1 MKVRVGDTVLIRAQ
15 VIDIRRVLPDEAV
28 VGCKTFDGLRIE
40 VTMAS
45 ITSVETPAIEVD
57 DTVYQTGFRDDPGV
71 VKAIIEDSCVVKLKN
86 GELDIWLIGDLKR
99 YS

>member
-15 VIDIRRVLPDEAV
+15 VVDMRFHTNAV
-28 VGCKTFDGLRIE
+28 VAVCKTFDELRVE

-45 ITSVETPAIEVD
+45 ITSVETPAIEVG
-57 DTVYQTGFRDDPGV
+57 DTVYLSGFRDNPGV
-71 VKAIIEDSCVVKLKN
+71 VKAIIDDSCVVKLQD

-99 YS
+99 HS